1 MGTVPSPLILRYNPL
16 LMKVLKVLIPIAL
29 FLISFSLLYAV
40 FGGSGYLVNR
50 SLGRALEALE
60 KEEEERRLEIEA
72 LERRMAQAR
81 SDAAYNDIALSLG
94 YNQEGDV
101 VYYFSDEDEPG
112 PGWSGTDPVEE
123 VVVWEGVPSWILALA
138 ALALTVA
145 LCALCALL
153 LRRHGRAKDDAWQR
167 DVIRRG
173 DDFDW

>member
-1 MGTVPSPLILRYNPL
+1 MGPVPSPLILRYNL
-16 LMKVLKVLIPIAL
+16 LTMKVLKVLIPIAV

-60 KEEEERRLEIEA
+60 REEEERRLEIEA

-81 SDAAYNDIALSLG
+81 SEAAYNDIALSLG

-101 VYYFSDEDEPG
+101 VYYFSDEDVLEPAWDEVD
-112 PGWSGTDPVEE
+112 PGED
-123 VVVWEGVPSWILALA
+123 VVVWEGVPTWILALT

-145 LCALCALL
+145 LSALCVFL
-153 LRRHGRAKDDAWQR
+153 LRRYGRARDDAWQR
-167 DVIRRG
+167 DAIRRG